1 MFNLKDGE
9 KVAEDVDVSVKGNF
23 VQYHVKNNDSEV
35 WVINDFDRVSIS
47 VTIRLGL
54 DIVPLCHGT
63 GAPRP

>member
-35 WVINDFDRVSIS
+35 WVINDFDRVSKRYS
-47 VTIRLGL
+47 
-54 DIVPLCHGT
+54 
-63 GAPRP
+63 